1 MTLRKRFTLF
11 TIFWL
16 ILILIFFN
24 IFVYFYVIKITTE
37 SEEEVIT
44 TKINLILENPRIQS
58 LRGISSGELLEEFRN
73 INEMV
78 RIIAPNNRVVN
89 IGMADSSVAHPILQ
103 ELPAEFLP
111 YHQSGMITKGGERII
126 YMRVPLY
133 DNSTGS
139 VKYMLEFTRVLDE
152 LNNYLQVLVAALS
165 VTSGGAILFAIF
177 GTYWFTSRLT
187 APIQQMVNTMR
198 EIDRSGKLRKI
209 EMGNREESAELQ
221 QLLRAFNQMIERLDR
236 TFARQKQFV
245 ADASHELKTPLTV
258 ISSYAGML
266 KRWGRDDESL
276 RDEAIEAISK
286 EATRLQNL
294 TKSMLMLAEAE
305 QEDWLRL
312 EMFDVVQVVDELSTM
327 LQTTFQRSIRVKALS
342 KSVRMTGD
350 KDKIRQLLVILL
362 DNAIKYS
369 KDPIDISI
377 TLMKNNIVK
386 IEVKDKG
393 MGIPE
398 NEIPHLFERFYR
410 VDGARSRSTGGVGLG
425 LSIAKRIVDL
435 HEGKIDV
442 FSLPNLGTTI
452 TLQFKQR
459 K

>member
-37 SEEEVIT
+37 SEEEVIS
-44 TKINLILENPRIQS
+44 TKVNLMLDNPRIQS
-58 LRGISSGELLEEFRN
+58 GRGLNDSELLKEYSN
-73 INEMV
+73 VNEMI
-78 RIIAPNNRVVN
+78 RIIGPNNRVIVIEN
-89 IGMADSSVAHPILQ
+89 SNSVLAEI
-103 ELPAEFLP
+103 PAAFEP
-111 YHQSGMITKGGERII
+111 YHHTGMITKGGERII
-126 YMRVPLY
+126 FMRVPLY
-133 DNSTGS
+133 EDGK
-139 VKYMLEFTRVLDE
+139 VIAMLEINRILDE
-152 LNNYLQVLVAALS
+152 LDNYLQVLVAALS
-165 VTSGGAILFAIF
+165 VTSAGAILFAIF

-187 APIQQMVNTMR
+187 APIQQMVTTMR
-198 EIDRSGKLRKI
+198 EIDRSGKLRQI
-209 EMGNREESAELQ
+209 EMTNREESAELQ

-266 KRWGRDDESL
+266 KRWGRDDESV
-276 RDEAIEAISK
+276 RDEAIEAIAK
-286 EATRLQNL
+286 EANRLQNL
-294 TKSMLMLAEAE
+294 TKSMLTLAEAE
-305 QEDWLRL
+305 QEDWLKL
-312 EMFDVVQVVDELSTM
+312 EMFDVVQVVEELATM
-327 LQTTFQRSIRVKALS
+327 LQTTFQRPIRVKALTRV
-342 KSVRMTGD
+342 VRMSGD
-350 KDKIRQLLVILL
+350 KDKVRQLLVILL

-377 TLMKNNIVK
+377 TLMKNIVK

-398 NEIPHLFERFYR
+398 KEIPHLFERFYR
-410 VDGARSRSTGGVGLG
+410 VDGARSRITGGVGLG

-442 FSLPNLGTTI
+442 FSLPELGTTI

>member
-16 ILILIFFN
+16 IFILILFN

-37 SEEEVIT
+37 SEERVIGN
-44 TKINLILENPRIQS
+44 KVNLMLENPNIQDGK
-58 LRGISSGELLEEFRN
+58 GIFDPDLLNEYYN
-73 INEMV
+73 VNEMI
-78 RIIAPNNRVVN
+78 RIIKPDGKIVN
-89 IGMADSSVAHPILQ
+89 ITGSDPVLLN
-103 ELPAEFLP
+103 LPASF
-111 YHQSGMITKGGERII
+111 QSHHDTGMIKKGSERIM
-126 YMRVPLY
+126 YMRVPIY
-133 DNSTGS
+133 DGANI
-139 VKYMLEFTRVLDE
+139 VAMLEINRVLNE
-152 LNNYLQVLVAALS
+152 LDDYLQILVAALS
-165 VTSGGAILFAIF
+165 VTSAGAVLFAIF

-187 APIQQMVNTMR
+187 SPMQQMINTMR

-209 EMGNREESAELQ
+209 EPSSHEESAELQ
-221 QLLRAFNQMIERLDR
+221 QLVRAFNQMIDRLDR

-266 KRWGRDDESL
+266 KRWGRDDENI
-276 RDEAIEAISK
+276 RNEAIEAIDK
-286 EATRLQNL
+286 EANRLQNL

-305 QEDWLRL
+305 QEDWLNQ
-312 EMFDVVQVVDELSTM
+312 EMFDVVQVVEELAVM
-327 LQTTFQRSIRVKALS
+327 LQQTFQRPIRVKAMS
-342 KSVRMTGD
+342 RSVRLYGD

-369 KDPIDISI
+369 KDPIDVTVSLIR
-377 TLMKNNIVK
+377 NIVK

-393 MGIPE
+393 IGIPE
-398 NEIPHLFERFYR
+398 NEIPHMFERFYR
-410 VDGARSRSTGGVGLG
+410 VDGARSRATGGVGLG

-442 FSLPNLGTTI
+442 FSLPDIGTTI
-452 TLQFKQR
+452 SIQFKQR

>member
-44 TKINLILENPRIQS
+44 TKVNLMLENPRIQS
-58 LRGISSGELLEEFRN
+58 GRGLSSPDLLEEYRN
-73 INEMV
+73 VNEMI
-78 RIIAPNNRVVN
+78 RIIGPNNRVLN
-89 IGMADSSVAHPILQ
+89 IGMGTHPVLM
-103 ELPAEFLP
+103 ELPAQFEP

-126 YMRVPLY
+126 YMRIPLY
-133 DNSTGS
+133 ENGN
-139 VKYMLEFTRVLDE
+139 VIAMLEINRVLDE

-198 EIDRSGKLRKI
+198 EIDRSGKLRQI

-221 QLLRAFNQMIERLDR
+221 QLIRAFNQMIERLDR

-266 KRWGRDDESL
+266 KRWGRDDESV
-276 RDEAIEAISK
+276 RDEAIEAIAK

-305 QEDWLRL
+305 QEDWLKL
-312 EMFDVVQVVDELSTM
+312 EMFDVVQVVDELATM

-342 KSVRMTGD
+342 RVVRMMGD

-369 KDPIDISI
+369 KEPIDISI
-377 TLMKNNIVK
+377 TLMKNIVK

-410 VDGARSRSTGGVGLG
+410 VDGARSRATGGVGLG

-442 FSLPNLGTTI
+442 FSLPDLGTTI
-452 TLQFKQR
+452 TLQFRQR

>member
-37 SEEEVIT
+37 SEKEVIT
-44 TKINLILENPRIQS
+44 TKVNLLLENPRIQS
-58 LRGISSGELLEEFRN
+58 GRGLNTAELL
-73 INEMV
+73 NEYYNVKEMI
-78 RIIAPNNRVVN
+78 RIIVPSNRVVN
-89 IGMADSSVAHPILQ
+89 ISGSNPILL
-103 ELPAEFLP
+103 ELPAQFESV
-111 YHQSGMITKGGERII
+111 HHSGMITKNGERVIF
-126 YMRVPLY
+126 MRVPIY
-133 DNSTGS
+133 EDGQ
-139 VKYMLEFTRVLDE
+139 VIAMLEVNRILDE
-152 LNNYLQVLVAALS
+152 LDKYLQVLVGALS
-165 VTSGGAILFAIF
+165 VTSIGAILFAIF
-177 GTYWFTSRLT
+177 GTLWFTSRLT

-198 EIDRSGKLRKI
+198 EIDRSGKLRQI
-209 EMGNREESAELQ
+209 AVTNREESAELQ
-221 QLLRAFNQMIERLDR
+221 QLVRAFNQMIERLDR

-266 KRWGRDDESL
+266 KRWGRDDESV
-276 RDEAIEAISK
+276 RDEAIEAIAK
-286 EATRLQNL
+286 EAVRLQNL

-312 EMFDVVQVVDELSTM
+312 EMFDVVQIVEELATM
-327 LQTTFQRSIRVKALS
+327 LQTTFQRQIRVRVLS
-342 KSVRMTGD
+342 RSVKMTGD

-369 KDPIDISI
+369 KEPIDISI
-377 TLMKNNIVK
+377 SLLKGIVN

-398 NEIPHLFERFYR
+398 KDLPYLFERFYR
-410 VDGARSRSTGGVGLG
+410 VDGARSRTTGGVGLG
-425 LSIAKRIVDL
+425 LSIAKRIIDL
-435 HEGKIDV
+435 HEGKVDV

>member
-16 ILILIFFN
+16 IFILILFN

-37 SEEEVIT
+37 SEERVIGN
-44 TKINLILENPRIQS
+44 KVNLMLENPQIQNGKGLYDS
-58 LRGISSGELLEEFRN
+58 DLLSEYYN
-73 INEMV
+73 VNEMI
-78 RIIAPNNRVVN
+78 RIVLPDNKVVN
-89 IGMADSSVAHPILQ
+89 ITGSDPVLLN
-103 ELPAEFLP
+103 LPAAFQRQ
-111 YHQSGMITKGGERII
+111 HDTGMISKSSERIL

-133 DNSTGS
+133 SGS
-139 VKYMLEFTRVLDE
+139 DVVAMLEVNRVLNE
-152 LNNYLQVLVAALS
+152 LDDYLQILVAALT

-187 APIQQMVNTMR
+187 APMQQMVNTMR
-198 EIDRSGKLRKI
+198 EIDRSGKLRII
-209 EMGNREESAELQ
+209 ETTSHEESAELQ
-221 QLLRAFNQMIERLDR
+221 QLVRAFNQMIERLDR

-266 KRWGRDDESL
+266 KRWGRDDENV
-276 RDEAIEAISK
+276 RNEAIEAIDR

-305 QEDWLRL
+305 QEDWLRQEL
-312 EMFDVVQVVDELSTM
+312 FDVVLVVDELAGM
-327 LQTTFQRSIRVKALS
+327 LQTTFQRPIRVKSMS
-342 KSVRMTGD
+342 KVVRMYGD

-369 KDPIDISI
+369 KDPIEVTVSLI
-377 TLMKNNIVK
+377 KNIVK

-393 MGIPE
+393 IGIPE
-398 NEIPHLFERFYR
+398 NEIPHMFERFYR
-410 VDGARSRSTGGVGLG
+410 VDGARSRATGGVGLG
-425 LSIAKRIVDL
+425 LSIAKRIIDL
-435 HEGKIDV
+435 HEGKVDV
-442 FSLPNLGTTI
+442 FSLPDLGTTI

>member
-16 ILILIFFN
+16 IFILILFN

-37 SEEEVIT
+37 SEEEVIAN
-44 TKINLILENPRIQS
+44 KVNLMLENPRIQS
-58 LRGISSGELLEEFRN
+58 GSGLNSADLLSEYYN
-73 INEMV
+73 LNEMI
-78 RIIAPNNRVVN
+78 RIILPNNRVVN
-89 IGMADSSVAHPILQ
+89 ITGSDPVLL
-103 ELPAEFLP
+103 ELPAAFEM
-111 YHQSGMITKGGERII
+111 YTHTGMINKGGERILF
-126 YMRVPLY
+126 MRVPLY
-133 DNSTGS
+133 DGHR
-139 VKYMLEFTRVLDE
+139 VIAMLEVNRILDE
-152 LNNYLQVLVAALS
+152 LDNYLQVLVAALS

-209 EMGNREESAELQ
+209 ELSNREESAELL
-221 QLLRAFNQMIERLDR
+221 QLVRAFNQMIERLDR

-258 ISSYAGML
+258 ISSYAGLL
-266 KRWGRDDESL
+266 KRWGRDDESV
-276 RDEAIEAISK
+276 RNEAIEAIDK
-286 EATRLQNL
+286 EANRLQTL

-305 QEDWLRL
+305 QEDWLKQ
-312 EMFDVVQVVDELSTM
+312 EMFDVVQVVDELATM
-327 LQTTFQRSIRVKALS
+327 LQTTFQRPIRVKALS
-342 KSVRMTGD
+342 KVVRMVGD

-369 KDPIDISI
+369 KDPIDVSI
-377 TLMKNNIVK
+377 TLVKHIVK

-393 MGIPE
+393 IGIPE

-410 VDGARSRSTGGVGLG
+410 VDGARSRATGGVGLG

-442 FSLPNLGTTI
+442 FSLPDLGTTI
-452 TLQFKQR
+452 TIQFKQR
-459 K
+459 RQ

>member
-44 TKINLILENPRIQS
+44 TKVNLMLENPRIQS
-58 LRGISSGELLEEFRN
+58 GRGLSSPELLEEYSN
-73 INEMV
+73 INEMI
-78 RIIAPNNRVVN
+78 RIIAPNNRVLN
-89 IGMADSSVAHPILQ
+89 IGMGSHPALLEI
-103 ELPAEFLP
+103 PAEFNP
-111 YHQSGMITKGGERII
+111 YHDSGMITKGGERII
-126 YMRVPLY
+126 YMQVPLY
-133 DNSTGS
+133 ENGN
-139 VKYMLEFTRVLDE
+139 VIAMLEVMRILDE
-152 LNNYLQVLVAALS
+152 LDDYLQVLVAALS

-198 EIDRSGKLRKI
+198 EIDRSGKLRQI
-209 EMGNREESAELQ
+209 DMGNREESAELQ
-221 QLLRAFNQMIERLDR
+221 QLIRAFNQMIERLDR

-266 KRWGRDDESL
+266 KRWGRNDESV
-276 RDEAIEAISK
+276 RDEAIDAIAK
-286 EATRLQNL
+286 EAVRLQNL

-305 QEDWLRL
+305 QEDWLKL
-312 EMFDVVQVVDELSTM
+312 EMFDVVQVVDELATM
-327 LQTTFQRSIRVKALS
+327 LQTTFQRPIRVKALS
-342 KSVRMTGD
+342 KVVRMSGD

-369 KDPIDISI
+369 KEPIDISI
-377 TLMKNNIVK
+377 TLMKNIVK

-410 VDGARSRSTGGVGLG
+410 VDGARSRTTGGVGLG

-442 FSLPNLGTTI
+442 FSLQNLGTTI

>member
-16 ILILIFFN
+16 IFILILFN

-37 SEEEVIT
+37 SEEEVIAN
-44 TKINLILENPRIQS
+44 KVNLMLENPRIQS
-58 LRGISSGELLEEFRN
+58 GRGLNYPELLNEYYN
-73 INEMV
+73 VNEMI

-89 IGMADSSVAHPILQ
+89 ITGSDELLQ
-103 ELPAEFLP
+103 QLPAAFES
-111 YHQSGMITKGGERII
+111 HHHTGMITKGGERILF
-126 YMRVPLY
+126 MRVPLY
-133 DNSTGS
+133 DGNR
-139 VKYMLEFTRVLDE
+139 VIAMLEINRILDE
-152 LNNYLQVLVAALS
+152 LDNYLQVLVAALS

-198 EIDRSGKLRKI
+198 EIDRSGKLRQI
-209 EMGNREESAELQ
+209 ELSSKEESAELL
-221 QLLRAFNQMIERLDR
+221 QLVRAFNQMIERLDR
-236 TFARQKQFV
+236 TFAKQKQFV

-276 RDEAIEAISK
+276 RNEAIEAIDK
-286 EATRLQNL
+286 EANRLQNL

-305 QEDWLRL
+305 QEDWLRQEL
-312 EMFDVVQVVDELSTM
+312 FDVVQVVDELATM
-327 LQTTFQRSIRVKALS
+327 LQTTFGRPIRVKAMS
-342 KSVRMTGD
+342 KVVRMVGD

-369 KDPIDISI
+369 KEPIDVTIS
-377 TLMKNNIVK
+377 LVRHIVK
-386 IEVKDKG
+386 IEVMDKG

-410 VDGARSRSTGGVGLG
+410 VDGARSRATGGVGLG

-435 HEGKIDV
+435 HEGKVDV
-442 FSLPNLGTTI
+442 FSLPDLGTTI

-459 K
+459 KQ

>member
-37 SEEEVIT
+37 SEEEVIS
-44 TKINLILENPRIQS
+44 TKVNLMLENPRIQS
-58 LRGISSGELLEEFRN
+58 GRGLSSPELLEEYSSM
-73 INEMV
+73 NEMV
-78 RIIAPNNRVVN
+78 RIIAPNNRVLN
-89 IGMADSSVAHPILQ
+89 ITGMATHTALLEI
-103 ELPAEFLP
+103 PAEFKA
-111 YHQSGMITKGGERII
+111 YHDSGMITRGGERII
-126 YMRVPLY
+126 FMQVPLFE
-133 DNSTGS
+133 NGK
-139 VKYMLEFTRVLDE
+139 VIAMLEVMRILDE
-152 LNNYLQVLVAALS
+152 LDDYLQVLVAALS

-198 EIDRSGKLRKI
+198 EIDRSGKLRQI
-209 EMGNREESAELQ
+209 DMGNREESAELQ
-221 QLLRAFNQMIERLDR
+221 QLIRAFNQMIERLDR

-266 KRWGRDDESL
+266 KRWGRDDESV
-276 RDEAIEAISK
+276 RDEAIEAIAK

-294 TKSMLMLAEAE
+294 TKSMLTLAEAE

-312 EMFDVVQVVDELSTM
+312 EMFDVVQVVDELATM
-327 LQTTFQRSIRVKALS
+327 MQTTFQRPIRVKALS
-342 KSVRMTGD
+342 RVVRMMGD

-369 KDPIDISI
+369 KEPIDISI
-377 TLMKNNIVK
+377 TLMKNIVK

-398 NEIPHLFERFYR
+398 KEIPHLFERFYR

-442 FSLPNLGTTI
+442 FSLPELGTTI